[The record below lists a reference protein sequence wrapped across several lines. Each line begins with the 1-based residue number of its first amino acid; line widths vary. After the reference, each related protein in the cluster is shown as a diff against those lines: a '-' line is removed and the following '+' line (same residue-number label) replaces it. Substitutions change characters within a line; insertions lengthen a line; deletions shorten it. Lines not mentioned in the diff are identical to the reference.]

1 MMICSL
7 ALTYLSVFDSSWNVT
22 MRWIEMVRWSFI
34 MNLLRWIEFVLSL
47 KIQGPWKQVIKF
59 QSFPDIIYVIY
70 LNLYGHAATGCA
82 MFHAARPNLLRYK
95 GYRAKYTEAQC
106 WVNCQIWLVFSPF
119 SVGKL
124 FSVLDFHLKVTLL
137 HCTTT
142 ARLHFFM
149 AHIWTHIRN
158 TLLIRS
164 VIDDMC
170 ARESQVVFIPSFMYV
185 PQPITNSFS
194 LWINMLAFRCGGMHS
209 MRVCSCKPKPIRKT
223 KFKLESI

>member
-22 MRWIEMVRWSFI
+22 MRWIEMVCWSFI

-70 LNLYGHAATGCA
+70 LNLYGHVATGCA

-95 GYRAKYTEAQC
+95 GYRAKYTEAEC

-124 FSVLDFHLKVTLL
+124 FSVLDFHLKVTFL

-142 ARLHFFM
+142 ARLQFFLWLIFEHIYVIRCWYEVLSTICALENPRWFLFQVLCVCRNRSQIHF
-149 AHIWTHIRN
+149 HY
-158 TLLIRS
+158 
-164 VIDDMC
+164 
-170 ARESQVVFIPSFMYV
+170 E
-185 PQPITNSFS
+185 
-194 LWINMLAFRCGGMHS
+194 
-209 MRVCSCKPKPIRKT
+209 
-223 KFKLESI
+223 